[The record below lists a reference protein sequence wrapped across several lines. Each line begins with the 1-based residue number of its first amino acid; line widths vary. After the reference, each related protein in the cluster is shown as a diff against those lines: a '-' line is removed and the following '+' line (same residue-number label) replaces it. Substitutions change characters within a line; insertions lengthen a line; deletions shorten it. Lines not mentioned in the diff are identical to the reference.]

1 MDYIADK
8 LKKEFF
14 NEDLWVDLS
23 VGILKLFVIFFL
35 SRLVI
40 RLSKAVIS
48 KFFLVRSKSPI
59 RVSERR
65 EATLLKLIQNVI
77 TYIVNFIA
85 LIMALEVCGLDI
97 KGLLAGAGIVG
108 LAIGFGAQ
116 SLVKDI
122 ITGFFIILEDQFSV
136 GDHIKVKDFEGEVLE
151 IGLRT
156 TKIKNVTGQLHVIP
170 NGSILEV
177 TNYSLLNSVAVVDVT
192 LPYDGNVKSAE
203 AAIAAMLDTLP
214 HKYNELVKAPEI
226 LGIETLS
233 PTEIVLRITAE
244 TLPNK
249 GSSISRVLRKEVK
262 DCLDQHEWNPG
273 N

>member
-1 MDYIADK
+1 MDK
-8 LKKEFF
+8 LTNLLKKEFF
-14 NEDLWVDLS
+14 DEKLWMDLGG
-23 VGILKLFVIFFL
+23 GILQLILIFFL

-40 RLSKAVIS
+40 RVSKAVIT
-48 KFFLVRSKSPI
+48 KYFLVRSKSPI

-65 EATLLKLIQNVI
+65 ESTLLKLLQNVI

-177 TNYSLLNSVAVVDVT
+177 TNFSMLNSVAVVDIT
-192 LPYDGNVKSAE
+192 LPYDGNVQLAE
-203 AAIAAMLDTLP
+203 RAIAAMLDTLP
-214 HKYNELVKAPEI
+214 HKYDALVKAPEI
-226 LGIETLS
+226 LGIESLS
-233 PTEIVLRITAE
+233 PTEIVLRVTAE

-249 GSSISRVLRKEVK
+249 NSYISRVLRKEVK
-262 DCLDQHEWNPG
+262 ECLDQHEWNPG